1 MKLFEIGSP
10 GNMPAEVRLSSDDGT
25 PVKSISV
32 GSSGRGRSEG
42 IIPIVGEGAGLSA
55 KKTEKGVV
63 ILVRG
68 EFGDEERCLV
78 IIDSVGGYDR
88 HRSYEIFD
96 ASGIETLV
104 SGTHAF
110 GDAGRVNGGEEVL
123 AIAKPGA
130 TFRLNSKY
138 ASHWYAWDG
147 KEWSM
152 ETPEARKARLA
163 LEEIEKGGGEWL

>member
-1 MKLFEIGSP
+1 MKLFKIGSP
-10 GNMPAEVRLSSDDGT
+10 GNMPVEVGLSSDDGT
-25 PVKSISV
+25 PTESISV
-32 GSSGRGRSEG
+32 GSSGRGRSKG
-42 IIPIVGEGAGLSA
+42 IIPIVGEGAGLRA
-55 KKTEKGVV
+55 KKTDKGVV
-63 ILVRG
+63 LVRG
-68 EFGDEERCLV
+68 EFIDEERCLV
-78 IIDSVGGYDR
+78 VINSVGGYDR
-88 HRSYEIFD
+88 SRSYGIHD
-96 ASGIETLV
+96 AAGLNILA

-110 GDAGRVNGGEEVL
+110 GEAGGVNGGEEVL

-163 LEEIEKGGGEWL
+163 LEEVEKGGGEWL